1 MSRKIRRIVVAID
14 SLKGSLTSL
23 EAGEAARA
31 GILSASPEAEIKIF
45 PLADG
50 GEGTC
55 RAIIAGLGGEL
66 KSAEVTGPLGEKI
79 AAEFGEVAEK
89 KLAVIEMA
97 NAAGLPLVPEDK
109 RNPLNT
115 TTYGVG
121 ELIKIAI
128 DDGCRNFII
137 GIGGSATN
145 DCGLGMLTALGF
157 KFIGGGIF
165 GRDLE
170 KISAI
175 DDSNVLPALRECK
188 FRIACDV
195 TNPLTGA
202 NGCSAIYG
210 PQKGATPEIVRTM
223 DGWIKNFGELSAN
236 FLGLEKKSA
245 AGDGAAGGLGF
256 AFRAYLRG
264 SLLPGVDLVL
274 DALDIAQ
281 ALKTAD
287 VVITGEGRLD
297 SQTAQGKAPSGVAKL
312 AKKLN
317 PKILTVGLG
326 GSVADISD
334 AAGLDACFAIL
345 CAPMTLADAMKKNI
359 AAKNISATTE
369 QIIRLINSVN
379 LPCA

>member
-1 MSRKIRRIVVAID
+1 MKIIVAID

-23 EAGEAARA
+23 EAGNAARD
-31 GILSASPEAEIKIF
+31 GILSASPKSAVKIF

-66 KSAEVTGPLGEKI
+66 KSAEVCNPLGGKVI
-79 AAEFGEVAEK
+79 AEFGEVPDK

-97 NAAGLPLVPEDK
+97 NAAGLPLVPEAQ

-121 ELIKIAI
+121 ELIRLAI
-128 DDGCRNFII
+128 EDGCRNFVI

-145 DCGLGMLTALGF
+145 DCGIGMLTALGYE
-157 KFIGGGIF
+157 FIGGGIY

-175 DDSNVLPALRECK
+175 DDTNALPALKECT

-195 TNPLTGA
+195 KNPLTGT
-202 NGCSAIYG
+202 NGCSAVYA
-210 PQKGATPEIVRTM
+210 PQKGATPEIVAQM
-223 DGWIKNFGELSAN
+223 DTWIKNFSELSAK
-236 FLGLEKKSA
+236 FLRLEKISA

-256 AFRAYLRG
+256 AFRTFLRG
-264 SLLPGVDLVL
+264 ELLPGVDLVL
-274 DALDIAQ
+274 DALNIAD

-287 VVITGEGRLD
+287 ILITGEGRLD

-312 AKKLN
+312 AKKIN

-326 GSVADISD
+326 GSVADLSNDAGID
-334 AAGLDACFAIL
+334 AAFAIL
-345 CAPMTLADAMKKNI
+345 RRPMTLAEAMDKKI
-359 AAKNISATTE
+359 ASENISETVE
-369 QIIRLINSVN
+369 QIIRLIER
-379 LPCA
+379 CR

>member
-1 MSRKIRRIVVAID
+1 MKIIVAID

-23 EAGEAARA
+23 EAGEAAEA
-31 GILSASPEAEIKIF
+31 GILSTSPKSEVKVY

-66 KSAEVTGPLGEKI
+66 KSAEVTSPLGGKI
-79 AAEFGEVAEK
+79 SAEFGEVLDK

-97 NAAGLPLVPEDK
+97 TAGGLTLVPENL

-128 DDGCRNFII
+128 GDGCRDFII

-157 KFIGGGIF
+157 NFGAGIF

-175 DDSNVLPALRECK
+175 DDSNALPELKDCR

-195 TNPLTGA
+195 TNPLTGEF
-202 NGCSAIYG
+202 GCSAIYA
-210 PQKGATPEIVRTM
+210 PQKGATPEIVQLM
-223 DGWIKNFGELSAN
+223 DGWIKNFGDLSAE
-236 FLGLEKKSA
+236 FLKLEKKSV

-256 AFRAYLRG
+256 AFRSYLQG
-264 SLLPGVDLVL
+264 ELLPGVNLVL
-274 DALDIAQ
+274 DALNIAADLQ
-281 ALKTAD
+281 SAD
-287 VVITGEGRLD
+287 VLITGEGRLD
-297 SQTAQGKAPSGVAKL
+297 FQTAQGKAPSGVAKL

-317 PKILTVGLG
+317 PKILTIGLG

-334 AAGLDACFAIL
+334 DAGIDAAFAIL
-345 CAPMTLADAMKKNI
+345 REPMTLSDAMKKNI
-359 AAKNISATTE
+359 ASENISETTK
-369 QIIRLINSVN
+369 QIIRLLEKFNVRR
-379 LPCA
+379 

>member
-1 MSRKIRRIVVAID
+1 MKIIVAID

-23 EAGEAARA
+23 EAGAAARD
-31 GILSASPEAEIKIF
+31 GILSASPNSDVKIF

-55 RAIIAGLGGEL
+55 RAIIAGLGGKL
-66 KSAEVTGPLGEKI
+66 KSVEVTDPLGGKVL
-79 AAEFGEVAEK
+79 AEFGEVLDK

-97 NAAGLPLVPEDK
+97 NAAGLPLVPENF

-128 DDGCRNFII
+128 ADGCRDFII

-145 DCGLGMLTALGF
+145 DCGLGMLTALGYNF
-157 KFIGGGIF
+157 NGGIF

-175 DDSNVLPALRECK
+175 DDSKVLPELKNCK

-195 TNPLTGA
+195 TNPLTGE

-210 PQKGATPEIVRTM
+210 PQKGATPKVVQTM
-223 DGWIKNFGELSAN
+223 DGWIKNFGELSAK
-236 FLGLEKKSA
+236 FLKLEKKSVP
-245 AGDGAAGGLGF
+245 GDGAAGGLGF

-274 DALDIAQ
+274 DALNIAEE
-281 ALKTAD
+281 LKSAD

-317 PKILTVGLG
+317 PKILTIGVG

-334 AAGLDACFAIL
+334 DAGLDAAFAIL
-345 CAPMTLADAMKKNI
+345 REPMTLADAMKKNI
-359 AAKNISATTE
+359 ASKNISETIK
-369 QIIRLINSVN
+369 QIIKLIERT
-379 LPCA
+379 A

>member
-1 MSRKIRRIVVAID
+1 MKIIVAID

-23 EAGEAARA
+23 EAGAAARD
-31 GILSASPEAEIKIF
+31 GILSASPKSSVKIF

-55 RAIIAGLGGEL
+55 RAIIAGLGGSL
-66 KSAEVTGPLGEKI
+66 KSAEVCGPLGDKI
-79 AAEFGEVAEK
+79 SAEFGEVPEK

-97 NAAGLPLVPEDK
+97 NAAGLPLVPDNL

-121 ELIKIAI
+121 ELIRIAI
-128 DDGCRNFII
+128 ADGCRNFVI

-145 DCGLGMLTALGF
+145 DCGIGMLTALGY
-157 KFIGGGIF
+157 KFIGGGIY

-175 DDSNVLPALRECK
+175 DDSNVLPELAECT

-210 PQKGATPEIVRTM
+210 PQKGATPAIVAIM
-223 DGWIKNFGELSAN
+223 DGWIKNFGELSSK
-236 FLGLEKKSA
+236 FLRLEKNSV
-245 AGDGAAGGLGF
+245 AGDGAAGGIGF
-256 AFRAYLRG
+256 AFRSFLRG
-264 SLLPGVDLVL
+264 ELVPGVDLVL
-274 DALDIAQ
+274 DALDIAED
-281 ALKTAD
+281 LKTAD

-326 GSVADISD
+326 GSVADLSDDAQID
-334 AAGLDACFAIL
+334 AAFAIL
-345 CAPMTLADAMKKNI
+345 RAPMTLAEAMNSDV
-359 AAKNISATTE
+359 AAKNIFETSA
-369 QIIRLINSVN
+369 QVVRLIERCGS
-379 LPCA
+379 

>member
-1 MSRKIRRIVVAID
+1 MKIIVAID

-23 EAGEAARA
+23 EAGAAARD
-31 GILSASPEAEIKIF
+31 GILSAAPKSDVKIF

-55 RAIIAGLGGEL
+55 RAIIAGLGGKL
-66 KSAEVTGPLGEKI
+66 KSVEVCGPLGEKI
-79 AAEFGEVAEK
+79 SAEFGEVLEK

-97 NAAGLPLVPEDK
+97 NAAGLPLVPDEL
-109 RNPLNT
+109 RNPFNT

-128 DDGCRNFII
+128 EDGCRNFVI

-145 DCGLGMLTALGF
+145 DCGIGMLTALGY
-157 KFIGGGIF
+157 KFIGGGIY

-175 DDSNVLPALRECK
+175 DDSNIMPELADCT

-195 TNPLTGA
+195 TNPLTGS

-210 PQKGATPEIVRTM
+210 PQKGATPEIIATM
-223 DGWIKNFGELSAN
+223 DGWIKNFGELSAK
-236 FLGLEKKSA
+236 FLRLEKNSVP
-245 AGDGAAGGLGF
+245 GDGAAGGLGF
-256 AFRAYLRG
+256 AFRAFLRG
-264 SLLPGVDLVL
+264 ELLPGVDLVL

-281 ALKTAD
+281 DLKTAD

-326 GSVADISD
+326 GSVADLSD
-334 AAGLDACFAIL
+334 DAKIDASFAIL
-345 CAPMTLADAMKKNI
+345 RSPMTLAEAMNKTV
-359 AAKNISATTE
+359 AEKNISATAA
-369 QIIRLINSVN
+369 QIVRLIER
-379 LPCA
+379 CR

>member
-1 MSRKIRRIVVAID
+1 MKIIVAID

-23 EAGEAARA
+23 EAGNAARD
-31 GILSASPEAEIKIF
+31 GILSVSRSDVKIF

-66 KSAEVTGPLGEKI
+66 KSAEVCGPLGGKVV
-79 AAEFGEVAEK
+79 AEFGEVASK

-97 NAAGLPLVPEDK
+97 NAAGLPLVPDNL

-121 ELIKIAI
+121 ELIRRAI
-128 DDGCRNFII
+128 DDGCRNFVI

-145 DCGLGMLTALGF
+145 DCGIGMLTALGY
-157 KFIGGGIF
+157 KFVGANGIY

-170 KISAI
+170 KISAV
-175 DDSNVLPALRECK
+175 DDTNALPALKECT

-210 PQKGATPEIVRTM
+210 PQKGATPEIIATM
-223 DGWIKNFGELSAN
+223 DGWIKNFGELSAK
-236 FLGLEKKSA
+236 FLHLEKNSV
-245 AGDGAAGGLGF
+245 AGDGAAGGIGF

-264 SLLPGVDLVL
+264 ELVPGVDLVL
-274 DALDIAQ
+274 DALDIASE
-281 ALKTAD
+281 LKSAD

-326 GSVADISD
+326 GSVADLSD
-334 AAGLDACFAIL
+334 DAGLDAAFAIL
-345 CAPMTLADAMKKNI
+345 RAPMTLAEAMDKKI
-359 AAKNISATTE
+359 AADNISATAA
-369 QIIRLINSVN
+369 QIIRLIER
-379 LPCA
+379 AR